1 MSKLD
6 ILTVVIVAV
15 GLAALGYLVYKI
27 VNLMN
32 PPEPENP
39 TAIQDAYAL
48 DQPDD
53 ETYTWEDEQDAA
65 QDSLTYEEEPAEVPA
80 STAAADEEEIDRS
93 DAPVAETS
101 RPATQN
107 APATDYSNVA
117 TTTSSG
123 RYLVIAGSYRQ
134 RANADQMVTRLK
146 GMGYNSAKVELFDRG
161 TYAVVVVNRFN
172 SLAQAKQL
180 SSELSGKGVETF
192 VKDNG

>member
-53 ETYTWEDEQDAA
+53 ETYTWEDEEDAA
-65 QDSLTYEEEPAEVPA
+65 QDSLTYEADP
-80 STAAADEEEIDRS
+80 ADESGATDYSEIDNS
-93 DAPVAETS
+93 NEPIAETS
-101 RPATQN
+101 RPTSETSTATRP
-107 APATDYSNVA
+107 APSTATDYSN
-117 TTTSSG
+117 
-123 RYLVIAGSYRQ
+123 
-134 RANADQMVTRLK
+134 
-146 GMGYNSAKVELFDRG
+146 
-161 TYAVVVVNRFN
+161 
-172 SLAQAKQL
+172 
-180 SSELSGKGVETF
+180 
-192 VKDNG
+192 